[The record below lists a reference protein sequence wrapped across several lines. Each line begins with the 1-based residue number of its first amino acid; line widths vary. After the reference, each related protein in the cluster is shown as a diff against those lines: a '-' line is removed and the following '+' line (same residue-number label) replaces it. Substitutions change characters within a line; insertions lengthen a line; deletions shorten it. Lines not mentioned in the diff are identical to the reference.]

1 MSRKLEGMEKVSRL
15 IAQRPE
21 DVAGLAVQ
29 LWASLAL
36 ELIPIV
42 GEAGFT
48 ILYSRSLHITQRT
61 YPWIAASSAPQAP
74 DSQFDSLKTQLEA
87 QHCTEAGQAFEAL
100 LVTFI
105 GILALLIGE
114 PLTNGMLHAA
124 WGDSASE
131 ITIRSSPHE

>member
-1 MSRKLEGMEKVSRL
+1 MEKIFSL
-15 IAQRPE
+15 TAQRPE

-29 LWASLAL
+29 LWGSLAL

-48 ILYSRSLHITQRT
+48 ILYARSLHITQRI
-61 YPWIAASSAPQAP
+61 YPWIAAASAPQAT
-74 DSQFDSLKTQLEA
+74 DSQFASLKTQLEA
-87 QHCTEAGQAFEAL
+87 RPFTEAGEGFEAL

-105 GILALLIGE
+105 DILALLIGE
-114 PLTNGMLHAA
+114 PLTTSILHAA